1 MPRRQGLLV
10 DAVILKPGKIICQS
24 PESSDLWCGPKGEA
38 WNHGSGKRMFQ
49 TCFRRFRSVGSVPWR
64 CTVRHF
70 GSSGSGFCGEATD
83 DAKTIWQN
91 KAGKNPEKLIG
102 RENAEYHGYITG
114 IFASSRSILWQR
126 SCQLLSTML
135 DDQLLPDIKSFNVT
149 MASCKKVQEWQQ
161 VLSLLSWMIQLKV
174 VDVVTCN
181 AALSSLSSGWQ
192 RTIHF
197 LDSISNLKIQRDV
210 ISFNT
215 TITSCEKA
223 QQWQHALALFQALNE
238 T

>member
-1 MPRRQGLLV
+1 
-10 DAVILKPGKIICQS
+10 
-24 PESSDLWCGPKGEA
+24 
-38 WNHGSGKRMFQ
+38 MFQ
-49 TCFRRFRSVGSVPWR
+49 PWFWRFRSVGTGSVPWR
-64 CTVRHF
+64 CTVRHL

-83 DAKTIWQN
+83 DAKSIWPN
-91 KAGKNPEKLIG
+91 KAEKLPEKLIG
-102 RENAEYHGYITG
+102 RESAEYHGYITG
-114 IFASSRSILWQR
+114 ILASSRSILWQR

-135 DDQLLPDIKSFNVT
+135 DDQLVPDIKSFNVT

-181 AALSSLSSGWQ
+181 ATLSSLSSRWQ

-215 TITSCEKA
+215 TISSCEKA

-238 T
+238 TWW